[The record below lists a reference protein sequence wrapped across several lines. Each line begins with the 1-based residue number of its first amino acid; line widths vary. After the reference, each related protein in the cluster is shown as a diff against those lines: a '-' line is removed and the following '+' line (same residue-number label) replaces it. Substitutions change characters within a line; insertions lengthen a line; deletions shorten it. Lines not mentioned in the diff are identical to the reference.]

1 MLTGFRC
8 AAGTSRVTAHVIRR
22 GHRFYARL
30 GHCGAGHLPEPG
42 VGRIKA
48 GFARSEAAAAATI
61 LSGRFG
67 VRRNRVQSN
76 RRNGT
81 VFRNFAPPGVLM
93 KEW

>member
-1 MLTGFRC
+1 MLAGFRC
-8 AAGTSRVTAHVIRR
+8 VSGTNRVTAHVIRR

-30 GHCGAGHLPEPG
+30 GHCSAGHLPDPG

-48 GFARSEAAAAATI
+48 GFARSKGTAAATI

-67 VRRNRVQSN
+67 VRRKSVQSN

-81 VFRNFAPPGVLM
+81 VLRYFAPSGLLM